1 MRKGQHY
8 VSSTN
13 WFIFEKYVGGI
24 AFAALQPEQ
33 ALRASG
39 TDDIR
44 PHQSHIHEWPKPRKG
59 AISGE
64 HILHWQD
71 RMATA
76 EHMHQTTPAD
86 AFGHHR
92 CSLLDV
98 FCLCSPDSI
107 QNFGDAF
114 VIASNAQNDS
124 SRYEMKRSVIPLKS
138 RCDKF
143 GRFAR
148 EHPRSDLDLFLL

>member
-8 VSSTN
+8 ISSTN
-13 WFIFEKYVGGI
+13 WFIFEKDVSGI
-24 AFAALQPEQ
+24 AFAPLQPQ
-33 ALRASG
+33 QTLGASRA
-39 TDDIR
+39 DDIR
-44 PHQSHIHEWPKPRKG
+44 PHQPHIHKWPKSWKS
-59 AISGE
+59 AVAGE
-64 HILHWQD
+64 HILHWQH

-114 VIASNAQNDS
+114 AIPGNAQNDS
-124 SRYEMKRSVIPLKS
+124 SR
-138 RCDKF
+138 
-143 GRFAR
+143 
-148 EHPRSDLDLFLL
+148 